1 VTLRHLVGAA
11 VGARRAAA
19 LAGIVM
25 VLAGLLAVTVH
36 QAGVARLQAGRIVDL
51 ERRRGGLLAGD
62 PAASEETT
70 RRLRAVLDETARAAD
85 ALDARLLGSVPQE
98 LLGADD
104 EAVRE
109 RADAFFDL
117 AWYTEEMRATAA
129 AANVELAPREAFGF
143 AVHAEGAPRNEDVA
157 RVHRQRERIERL
169 LRLLFTAGPLRLDWI
184 RRERPATDRLAVSGR
199 AEESGAERDYFEP
212 ESHLLLRERGTL
224 ETLAFQV
231 CFVATGAEVVR
242 TLINGLL
249 ADERAWVVRWIEVKP
264 IGDPA
269 SSAASAEGHTLAA
282 PPLRVSLLVESVEGR
297 VRSDLPEERS

>member
-1 VTLRHLVGAA
+1 MTLRHLVGEG
-11 VGARRAAA
+11 VGARPAAA
-19 LAGIVM
+19 FAGSVMALASLLGAM
-25 VLAGLLAVTVH
+25 VHEAGA
-36 QAGVARLQAGRIVDL
+36 ARLQAGRIVDL
-51 ERRRGGLLAGD
+51 ERRRSGLLAGD

-70 RRLRAVLDETARAAD
+70 RRLRAVLGEAQRAAD
-85 ALDARLLGSVPQE
+85 GLEARLLGSVPQQ
-98 LLGADD
+98 LLGAGD

-169 LRLLFTAGPLRLDWI
+169 LRLLFVAGPARLDWV

-199 AEESGAERDYFEP
+199 GEESGAERDYFEP
-212 ESHLLLRERGTL
+212 ESHLLLRERGTF
-224 ETLAFQV
+224 ETLAFQL
-231 CFVATGAEVVR
+231 CFVATGAEVLR

-249 ADERAWVVRWIEVKP
+249 GDEKAWVVRWIEVKP

-269 SSAASAEGHTLAA
+269 SVAASAEGNILAA
-282 PPLRVSLLVESVEGR
+282 RPLRVLLLIESLEGR
-297 VRSDLPEERS
+297 VRSDPPEERS